1 MISKSRRSFIRLA
14 AGTVGAT
21 VATSMLPSSIQAAL
35 AIPAHRRHGNLKD
48 VEHVV
53 ILMQENRSFD
63 HYFGTLKGVRGFGDR
78 MAIPLPDGQRVWH
91 QKGSKG
97 EILPYHFDTSTTSAQ
112 RVDGTPHTWPD
123 AQQAWNEGRMD
134 KWLPAKTERSL
145 GYYKEQDIAF
155 QFAMANAFTICDA
168 YHCSFQG
175 GTNPNRLFLWTGT
188 NDPLGQHGGPV
199 TTNDHDSNGPV
210 EQGYTWTT
218 YPERLQAAGI
228 TWRVYQD
235 MADNFSD
242 NPLIGFRQYRAA
254 APDSPLIVNGL
265 STWKLDA
272 LKRDVL
278 ANSLPQ
284 VSWIVAPAKYS
295 EHPGPSSPIWG
306 AEYTSWVLDALT
318 ANPEVWSKTA
328 LLVMFDENDGF
339 FDHVAPPAAPSLNKD
354 GTLRGKTTAD
364 ATLEWHTKGDI
375 RYRNQPYGLGP
386 RVPMYVISPWSK
398 GGWVNSQVFD
408 HTSVIRFL
416 EQRFGV
422 MEPNISPWRRAVC
435 GDLTSVFDFQGAG
448 DTQVAPDLTNVPQSD
463 ARKEDAYWQQ
473 FYRPSPKYWSYEPKS
488 LPGQEKGQRPTLA
501 VPYQLHATLALDIA
515 AGKLR
520 LTLGNDGMSLPGNPQ
535 GHSAAVFQVQ
545 PREVGNP
552 RFYTVT
558 SYPVVQES
566 GEELGR
572 TLNDEL
578 DDLLDANGRYAFEV
592 HGPNG
597 FFREFHGNLHLAAQ
611 MARPEVSVTYQR
623 NGNLQLNIRNL
634 GRLPCSVT
642 VTPNP
647 AYTRE
652 GSRRYELEPNQ
663 AISEVWLLRS
673 SQGWY
678 DLSVTAS
685 NTEANYLRRLAGH
698 VETGKPSRSDPL
710 LDIAAT

>member
-435 GDLTSVFDFQGAG
+435 GDLTSAFNFANPNNEPFPELPDTSQADAIVASQIKLPKPKPPAVAAMPKQEMGIRPARALPYELGVHARYHSGGDALSLTFANTGKAG
-448 DTQVAPDLTNVPQSD
+448 
-463 ARKEDAYWQQ
+463 
-473 FYRPSPKYWSYEPKS
+473 
-488 LPGQEKGQRPTLA
+488 
-501 VPYQLHATLALDIA
+501 
-515 AGKLR
+515 
-520 LTLGNDGMSLPGNPQ
+520 
-535 GHSAAVFQVQ
+535 AVFQV
-545 PREVGNP
+545 
-552 RFYTVT
+552 F
-558 SYPVVQES
+558 
-566 GEELGR
+566 
-572 TLNDEL
+572 
-578 DDLLDANGRYAFEV
+578 DLLDSENPPKRYTVGARKRLHDSFQGDASGDYHLEV

-597 FFREFHGNLHLAAQ
+597 FLRVFRGNLRRDLAERKAPL
-611 MARPEVSVTYQR
+611 PEVRIDYEPLF
-623 NGNLQLNIRNL
+623 GNLRVQLINR
-634 GRLPCSVT
+634 GRHPVKLT
-642 VTPNP
+642 VKDNVYRQGERRTVNVPP
-647 AYTRE
+647 GQRRE
-652 GSRRYELEPNQ
+652 VRY
-663 AISEVWLLRS
+663 SLRS
-673 SQGWY
+673 SGNWY
-678 DLSVTAS
+678 DFSVSAQGADS
-685 NTEANYLRRLAGH
+685 FLRRFSGRM
-698 VETGKPSRSDPL
+698 EDGRSGFSDPGMGL
-710 LDIAAT
+710 GTLTF

>member
-1 MISKSRRSFIRLA
+1 S
-14 AGTVGAT
+14 TVSTA
-21 VATSMLPSSIQAAL
+21 
-35 AIPAHRRHGNLKD
+35 
-48 VEHVV
+48 
-53 ILMQENRSFD
+53 
-63 HYFGTLKGVRGFGDR
+63 
-78 MAIPLPDGQRVWH
+78 
-91 QKGSKG
+91 G
-97 EILPYHFDTSTTSAQ
+97 EIEASSGLPIGLGH
-112 RVDGTPHTWPD
+112 RV
-123 AQQAWNEGRMD
+123 
-134 KWLPAKTERSL
+134 
-145 GYYKEQDIAF
+145 
-155 QFAMANAFTICDA
+155 
-168 YHCSFQG
+168 
-175 GTNPNRLFLWTGT
+175 
-188 NDPLGQHGGPV
+188 
-199 TTNDHDSNGPV
+199 
-210 EQGYTWTT
+210 
-218 YPERLQAAGI
+218 
-228 TWRVYQD
+228 
-235 MADNFSD
+235 
-242 NPLIGFRQYRAA
+242 PLIA
-254 APDSPLIVNGL
+254 
-265 STWKLDA
+265 
-272 LKRDVL
+272 
-278 ANSLPQ
+278 
-284 VSWIVAPAKYS
+284 
-295 EHPGPSSPIWG
+295 
-306 AEYTSWVLDALT
+306 
-318 ANPEVWSKTA
+318 
-328 LLVMFDENDGF
+328 
-339 FDHVAPPAAPSLNKD
+339 
-354 GTLRGKTTAD
+354 
-364 ATLEWHTKGDI
+364 
-375 RYRNQPYGLGP
+375 
-386 RVPMYVISPWSK
+386 ISPWSK
-398 GGWVNSQVFD
+398 GGKVSAEVFD
-408 HTSVIRFL
+408 HTSVLRFL
-416 EQRFGV
+416 ERRFGV
-422 MEPNISPWRRAVC
+422 VEENISPWRRAVC
-435 GDLTSVFDFQGAG
+435 GDLTSLFDFQGAG
-448 DTQVAPDLTNVPQSD
+448 DTQVAPDLTNIPQSD

>member
-1 MISKSRRSFIRLA
+1 MTENWKFRRRTFLKH
-14 AGTVGAT
+14 GA
-21 VATSMLPSSIQAAL
+21 QAATL
-35 AIPAHRRHGNLKD
+35 AGLSGLFPETLRRALAVEPDIRTGTIQD
-48 VEHVV
+48 VQHVV

-63 HYFGTLKGVRGFGDR
+63 HYFGHLNGVRGFNDPR
-78 MAIPLPDGQRVWH
+78 ALKRQDGKPVWY
-91 QKGSKG
+91 QNYKYEFS
-97 EILPYHFDTSTTSAQ
+97 PYHWDTKVTSAQ
-112 RVDGTPHTWPD
+112 WVSSQNHEWS
-123 AQQAWNEGRMD
+123 AFHAIWNQGRNY
-134 KWLPAKTERSL
+134 KWMAVQYPEAM
-145 GYYKEQDIAF
+145 GYFKRGDIPYYYAL
-155 QFAMANAFTICDA
+155 ADAFTLCEA
-168 YHCSFQG
+168 YHQSMMG
-175 GTNPNRLFLWTGT
+175 PTNPNRLYHMSGRAAPSGDGKDVHIGNDMGDGT
-188 NDPLGQHGGPV
+188 IGASGTVD
-199 TTNDHDSNGPV
+199 
-210 EQGYTWTT
+210 WTT

-435 GDLTSVFDFQGAG
+435 GDLTSAFNFANPNNEPFPELPDTSQADAIVASQIKLPKPKPPAVAAMPKQEMGIRPARALPYELGVHARYRSGGDALSLTFANTGKAG
-448 DTQVAPDLTNVPQSD
+448 
-463 ARKEDAYWQQ
+463 
-473 FYRPSPKYWSYEPKS
+473 
-488 LPGQEKGQRPTLA
+488 
-501 VPYQLHATLALDIA
+501 
-515 AGKLR
+515 
-520 LTLGNDGMSLPGNPQ
+520 
-535 GHSAAVFQVQ
+535 AVFQV
-545 PREVGNP
+545 
-552 RFYTVT
+552 F
-558 SYPVVQES
+558 
-566 GEELGR
+566 
-572 TLNDEL
+572 
-578 DDLLDANGRYAFEV
+578 DLLDSENPPKRY
-592 HGPNG
+592 
-597 FFREFHGNLHLAAQ
+597 
-611 MARPEVSVTYQR
+611 T
-623 NGNLQLNIRNL
+623 
-634 GRLPCSVT
+634 
-642 VTPNP
+642 
-647 AYTRE
+647 
-652 GSRRYELEPNQ
+652 
-663 AISEVWLLRS
+663 
-673 SQGWY
+673 
-678 DLSVTAS
+678 
-685 NTEANYLRRLAGH
+685 
-698 VETGKPSRSDPL
+698 
-710 LDIAAT
+710 